1 MSLFAIVPAAG
12 LSRRMGQP
20 KLVMDLGG
28 KTVIE
33 RLLTTLS
40 HPAVDET
47 IVVIRRGDD
56 GLARAIASLNF
67 SNVRADRRLAND

>member
-28 KTVIE
+28 KAVIE
-33 RLLTTLS
+33 RLLTT
-40 HPAVDET
+40 
-47 IVVIRRGDD
+47 
-56 GLARAIASLNF
+56 
-67 SNVRADRRLAND
+67 